1 MREHSGLLTDL
12 YELTMAAGYFQTRF
26 DGSATFELFVRHLPP
41 HRNYLVAAGLEQA
54 LQYLE
59 NVRFSPEEIGYI
71 RHHRSFRHIQKE
83 FFDYLGQFHFT
94 GDVWAMPEGTLVF
107 PGEPLMRVTAPIIEA
122 QIMETYLL
130 ATLSY
135 QTMIASKAAR
145 IATAAQ
151 GRQVVDFS
159 ARRAHGG
166 PASLLS
172 ARAAEIGG
180 CQGTSNTLAGERFG
194 IETYGTQAHSW
205 VMAYEDEAEA
215 FRRFLDAFPEGSVLL
230 VDTYDV
236 RNAVK
241 TILDIGR
248 KPAGIRLDSGD
259 LTADS
264 LWARRVLDRNGW
276 QDVRIFASGDLDE
289 YKIAEILDG
298 GAAIDA
304 FGVGTALGTPG
315 DAPHLNLIYKLT
327 EVERGGQVRE
337 AAKFTH
343 AKATYP
349 GRKQVF
355 RYVNTRGEF
364 RADKIG
370 LEDESAEGGEVLLA
384 QFMRGGR
391 RILASEP
398 IHRLRDRCLQNLDRL
413 PERYRQIHR
422 NAVYPVRYSKR
433 LTAMRD
439 EVRQRIRSFALK

>member
-1 MREHSGLLTDL
+1 MREYSGLLTDL

-26 DGSATFELFVRHLPP
+26 DARATFELFVRHLPP

-54 LQYLE
+54 LEYLE
-59 NVRFSPEEIGYI
+59 KVRFQPEEIDYLG
-71 RHHRSFRHIQKE
+71 RHRSFRYIQKE
-83 FFDYLGQFHFT
+83 FFDYLGRFRFT

-107 PGEPLMRVTAPIIEA
+107 PGEPLVRVTAPVIEA

-130 ATLSY
+130 ATLSF

-145 IATAAQ
+145 IATAAE

-166 PASLLS
+166 EASLLS

-180 CQGTSNTLAGERFG
+180 CRGTSNTLAGKQFG

-236 RNAVK
+236 HNAVK
-241 TILDIGR
+241 TILAMPR

-264 LWARRVLDRNGW
+264 LWARRALDRGGAKG
-276 QDVRIFASGDLDE
+276 VKIFASGDLDE
-289 YKIAEILDG
+289 YKIAKILRR

-327 EVERGGQVRE
+327 EVERGGEVHE

-355 RYVNTRGEF
+355 RYLNRRGEF
-364 RADKIG
+364 QADKIA
-370 LEDESAEGGEVLLA
+370 LEDEPPEDARVLLVEV
-384 QFMRGGR
+384 MRGGKR
-391 RILASEP
+391 TRPSES
-398 IHRLRDRCLQNLDRL
+398 IGALRDRCLENLARL
-413 PERYRQIHR
+413 PERYRQIER
-422 NAVYPVRYSKR
+422 SAVYPVQYSKR
-433 LTAMRD
+433 LRAMRN
-439 EVRQRIRSFALK
+439 EVRQRIRSLALK